1 MKMQKV
7 ARLVCKKNFMKLCSV
22 HDKEKKKSVLSHFS
36 SHFFKR
42 LFVMSPY

>member
-22 HDKEKKKSVLSHFS
+22 HDKEKKSVLSHFF
-36 SHFFKR
+36 SHFLRDF
-42 LFVMSPY
+42 LL